1 MTLSNGI
8 NTANTDMLHETT
20 DSDEA
25 SDDKKETVKVSKS
38 EEKKV
43 SPNNSDE
50 LERKRGSSDSFGL
63 VSNETTSDDL
73 ANQDK
78 NPTLENGLNTIN
90 SSEEKKAMAPDT
102 SYINV
107 DKDNAPISGRNRSS
121 DALPGYPSYAPPMMN
136 TLSNKTFSTDEN
148 SSPVIFESSNTSSVR
163 KDTAG
168 TLKRDENSGLL
179 PNNYSMSRKWFFF
192 IESYCSEEENIQET
206 TIQNNLN
213 TSDEQIASKK
223 SFFILFSETTVAIRS

>member
-1 MTLSNGI
+1 MRQQIVMKPRMTR
-8 NTANTDMLHETT
+8 
-20 DSDEA
+20 
-25 SDDKKETVKVSKS
+25 KKQPKLAKS

-63 VSNETTSDDL
+63 VSN
-73 ANQDK
+73 QDK

-90 SSEEKKAMAPDT
+90 GSEEKKALAPDT

-121 DALPGYPSYAPPMMN
+121 DAHPGYPSYAPPMMN
-136 TLSNKTFSTDEN
+136 TFSNKTFSTGEN

-168 TLKRDENSGLL
+168 TLKRDENYGLL
-179 PNNYSMSRKWFFF
+179 PNNYSMSRSGSFSSKV
-192 IESYCSEEENIQET
+192 T
-206 TIQNNLN
+206 AAKRK
-213 TSDEQIASKK
+213 TSKKPPSRVISIPQMNKLLRKK